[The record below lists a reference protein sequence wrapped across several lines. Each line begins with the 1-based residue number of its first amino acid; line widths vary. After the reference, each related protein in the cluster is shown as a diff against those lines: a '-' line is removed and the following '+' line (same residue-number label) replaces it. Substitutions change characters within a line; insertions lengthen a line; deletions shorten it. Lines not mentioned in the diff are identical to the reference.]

1 MAKRFIKITQTFTC
15 TAIMDIEDGES
26 PESIMNRIKT
36 HCKNAGGED
45 VVINQGGQ
53 IGYELCSDR
62 PTTNDEET
70 YECID

>member
-1 MAKRFIKITQTFTC
+1 
-15 TAIMDIEDGES
+15 MDIEDGES

-36 HCKNAGGED
+36 HCKNAGGEE
-45 VVINQGGQ
+45 VVINQDGQ

-62 PTTNDEET
+62 PTTDDEET